1 LTTVKQVSSSAEVDE
16 KLAALL
22 TNANAVQAIAS
33 SVEGTLGSKGL
44 DAMLVDRHGDV
55 VITNDG
61 ITILSKIETT
71 HPAARMVIGIAKAQE
86 EEVGDGTTTA
96 TIMAGALLGEGVAHV
111 VKGVPVARV
120 IEGVRLGLARARE
133 ALESLST
140 PIQGADDPLLHKVAF
155 VAGREHEDIA
165 DLVVAAARMVGTEKL
180 KERHWKLLDTVVA
193 QVGADNEVF
202 MGVIVDKERLNQQ
215 MPREVENA
223 RVLVVDDALEPEE
236 IEEEA
241 LGTEAG
247 FQRYLELQREFR
259 DNLAKLTGLGVNV
272 VVIDRGVDD
281 AAEEVLT
288 DAGVMVLRRVSS
300 REVRRVAEH
309 TGARPVKRT
318 ALRREPADLARYL
331 GFAQRVYEDEKL
343 EHVRFLGGAGKP
355 MATVLVGAATEEV
368 VDERERIAKDAAAA
382 VQAAIRGGVVP
393 GGGAAELA
401 AARRLEDTR
410 RSIRGMA
417 GYGVDC
423 VIEALRRPL
432 AQIVAN
438 AGYNPLEKVGD
449 VLAAQTESGND
460 ALGVDC
466 DTGEVADMRKLG
478 ILDPTQV
485 KTYALKAAGEIAEA
499 ILRINMI
506 IKKRE
511 EDGGSGGGG
520 GYSGGSGGSGGG
532 YSGVS
537 GDGPGGG
544 AGRP

>member
-1 LTTVKQVSSSAEVDE
+1 MTTVKQVSRSAEVDE

-44 DAMLVDRHGDV
+44 DAMLVDRYGDV

-155 VAGREHEDIA
+155 IAGREHEDIA

-215 MPREVENA
+215 MPREVESA

-247 FQRYLELQREFR
+247 FQRSLELKREFR
-259 DNLAKLTGLGVNV
+259 DNLGKLIGLGVNV

-355 MATVLVGAATEEV
+355 MATVLVGAATAEV

-499 ILRINMI
+499 ILRINTI

-511 EDGGSGGGG
+511 EDGGHGEGSGHG
-520 GYSGGSGGSGGG
+520 GGSGGG
-532 YSGVS
+532 GSGVS
-537 GDGPGGG
+537 GGGGSGVG

>member
-1 LTTVKQVSSSAEVDE
+1 MTTVKQVSSSAEVDE
-16 KLAALL
+16 KIAALV

-44 DAMLVDRHGDV
+44 DAMLVDKFGDV

-61 ITILSKIETT
+61 ITILSKIETN

-96 TIMAGALLGEGVAHV
+96 TIMAGTLLGEGVNQV

-120 IEGVRLGLARARE
+120 IEGIRWGMAKANE
-133 ALESLST
+133 ALEAMST
-140 PIQGADDPLLHKVAF
+140 PVAGPDDPLLRQVAYI
-155 VAGREHEDIA
+155 AGRERADIA
-165 DLVVAAARMVGTEKL
+165 DLVVEAARLVGLDKL
-180 KERHWKLLDTVVA
+180 RERHWKLMDTVMA

-202 MGVIVDKERLNQQ
+202 MGVVVDKERLNKQ
-215 MPREVENA
+215 MPRDIAEA

-236 IEEEA
+236 MEEEA

-247 FQRYLELQREFR
+247 FKRYLELEREFR
-259 DNLAKLTGLGVNV
+259 ENLAKLAALGVNV
-272 VVIDRGVDD
+272 VVVDRGVDD
-281 AAEEVLT
+281 AAEEILT

-300 REVRRVAEH
+300 SELRRVSEH

-318 ALRREPADLARYL
+318 ALRRPPGDLEKCL
-331 GFAQRVYEDEKL
+331 GHAERVYEDEKL
-343 EHVRFLGGAGKP
+343 EHVRFLGGRGKP

-382 VQAAIRGGVVP
+382 VQAAVRGGVVP

-401 AARRLEDTR
+401 AARRLEEAR
-410 RSIRGMA
+410 RQVKGMA

-438 AGYNPLEKVGD
+438 AGFNPLEKVAD
-449 VLAAQTESGND
+449 VLAAEAESGQD
-460 ALGVDC
+460 SLGVDC
-466 DTGEVADMRKLG
+466 DTGQVVDMREMG
-478 ILDPTQV
+478 VLDPTLV

-499 ILRINMI
+499 ILRINTI

-511 EDGGSGGGG
+511 EEAKPGGLGETVSGGQ
-520 GYSGGSGGSGGG
+520 
-532 YSGVS
+532 
-537 GDGPGGG
+537 
-544 AGRP
+544 AGLL